1 MPVIPASVIRRDSFR
16 DTGLDFLLRRVYQ
29 AEAVVASMRGKDNH
43 WMALELMSRPIAWG
57 LTPEEPKG
65 KLR

>member
-43 WMALELMSRPIAWG
+43 WMVLELMSRPIAWG
-57 LTPEEPKG
+57 
-65 KLR
+65 